1 MVRGAILSNYEMR
14 RRKQKDKSK
23 HKSFWMQDWRK
34 ELAKV
39 RSKHIKNELVSKVMD
54 GCMLD
59 LTNPFDDSN
68 PKDIKSPSSSDG
80 DKKLKKEE
88 RLKNIYDSI
97 SNLQNEVFNE
107 DDLKGSSFTHIKS
120 CRL

>member
-1 MVRGAILSNYEMR
+1 
-14 RRKQKDKSK
+14 
-23 HKSFWMQDWRK
+23 MQDWRK

-39 RSKHIKNELVSKVMD
+39 KSKHIKNELVSKVMD

-68 PKDIKSPSSSDG
+68 PKDIKSSSSSDG
-80 DKKLKKEE
+80 DKKQKKEE

-107 DDLKGSSFTHIKS
+107 DDLKGSFLLI
-120 CRL
+120 